1 MRLAES
7 EERGDA
13 HKKRAV
19 AHADRVAKLFGTI
32 HQLDARLRCSRQE
45 VRKEL
50 LDELRKAKPKRPRA
64 GELTCLAKRSGPRPR
79 VQATATAHR
88 ARAGSVRATVIRRT
102 WTCMMRHVHVM

>member
-50 LDELRKAKPKRPRA
+50 LDELRKAKRPRA